1 MPAADKLPGVIEP
14 ATAPAAAA
22 CPCGTGA
29 GYAVCCGRWHTG
41 PQRLLAP
48 TAEALMRSR
57 YTAYALGLH
66 DYLLDTWHPSTR
78 PLSLK
83 PDPPGLRWLDL
94 QVRRCVQDDAEHAT
108 VEFVVRSKLA
118 GRAHRLHETSRFERT
133 EGRWL
138 YVDAQG

>member
-1 MPAADKLPGVIEP
+1 MFSVARSPKWRVPRRK
-14 ATAPAAAA
+14 
-22 CPCGTGA
+22 TGA
-29 GYAVCCGRWHTG
+29 PRSS
-41 PQRLLAP
+41 PMPLA
-48 TAEALMRSR
+48 
-57 YTAYALGLH
+57 
-66 DYLLDTWHPSTR
+66 TR